1 MNRPL
6 LLVAIL
12 ALALSACGP
21 QQPEE
26 VSTQAEPEPAPPSAP
41 VVTPEP
47 TPEPPPEPA
56 PPEPPPEL
64 APLPGVGPSGAIG
77 REARR
82 QAALDLLS
90 DGRSAAGLEVVAS
103 GPNRNFD
110 PDLADDM
117 TPKVW
122 VSSKP
127 ARRDTPTVDQG
138 KFTVKGPLD
147 KEIVRRVIRARMN
160 AVRGCYHEGLKSKP
174 ELKGKLSVDFEIG
187 EDGKVAAAKIHDS
200 KIGSASV
207 EACFI
212 KVIDDW
218 TFPKLKAGERV
229 QVRQDFE
236 LVR

>member
-47 TPEPPPEPA
+47 TPEPTPPEPT
-56 PPEPPPEL
+56 PPEL

-160 AVRGCYHEGLKSKP
+160 SLRGCYHEGLKSKP
-174 ELKGKLSVDFEIG
+174 ELRGKLSVDFEIG
-187 EDGKVAAAKIHDS
+187 EDGKVAAAKIHES